1 MKIAVIGA
9 GAMGGATVE
18 GLIKGQQFKNED
30 ITVSDP
36 SQAVVDKF
44 AKTGVSV
51 TTDNKLAAE
60 TADIVCVVVKPWLVE
75 RVLKDIKDELNPKKQ
90 ILIVIAAGVKSEN
103 IKEWLGEQ
111 CPSLFLAIPNIA
123 IAEMASMTFIVP
135 VDASEKDTQTVVNI
149 FDEMGHTLITDEQH
163 LAAGTTLASCGIAY
177 AMRYIRAAS
186 EGGVELGFK
195 ADDAKKIVMQ
205 TMKGAVELLEASGL
219 HPEAA
224 IDLVTTPGG
233 VTIKGLN
240 EMDEQLKQIGERL
253 KGLRDVL
260 DIPVSEMAETI
271 GISAEK
277 YEKIEAGELDITIS
291 NLMKIAK
298 KYGVSTEELIFA
310 EAPHMKSYYVT
321 RKGQG
326 MSIERTKAYKYQSLV
341 GGFVNHKAD
350 VFIVTVEPKP
360 EAHTIYKNTHPG
372 QEFNMVLE
380 GKMELYIGGKTMVLE
395 EGDSI
400 YFDSTKPHGML
411 AVGDKP
417 VKFLAFTVE

>member
-1 MKIAVIGA
+1 M
-9 GAMGGATVE
+9 E
-18 GLIKGQQFKNED
+18 E
-30 ITVSDP
+30 
-36 SQAVVDKF
+36 
-44 AKTGVSV
+44 
-51 TTDNKLAAE
+51 
-60 TADIVCVVVKPWLVE
+60 
-75 RVLKDIKDELNPKKQ
+75 
-90 ILIVIAAGVKSEN
+90 
-103 IKEWLGEQ
+103 
-111 CPSLFLAIPNIA
+111 AI
-123 IAEMASMTFIVP
+123 
-135 VDASEKDTQTVVNI
+135 
-149 FDEMGHTLITDEQH
+149 
-163 LAAGTTLASCGIAY
+163 
-177 AMRYIRAAS
+177 
-186 EGGVELGFK
+186 
-195 ADDAKKIVMQ
+195 
-205 TMKGAVELLEASGL
+205 
-219 HPEAA
+219 
-224 IDLVTTPGG
+224 
-233 VTIKGLN
+233 
-240 EMDEQLKQIGERL
+240 KQIGERL

-260 DIPVSEMAETI
+260 DIPAEEIAETC
-271 GISAEK
+271 GITLDK

-360 EAHTIYKNTHPG
+360 GVHTIYKNSHPG
-372 QEFNMVLE
+372 QEFNLVLE

-411 AVGDKP
+411 AVGDKA